1 MDRDLYRRKILIVD
15 DDPTSI
21 KILESMLPAE
31 QYEISRGRSSGEA
44 LDAAFERPPDLILLD
59 VLMPGIAI

>member
-1 MDRDLYRRKILIVD
+1 MDRDPYRRKILIVD

-31 QYEISRGRSSGEA
+31 QYEISRARSGEEA